1 MDIILQFN
9 ICTSC
14 FLAANTDLLGLL
26 QETEKI
32 KDLISC
38 RHCHENFD
46 RDYHRPFLLPCLDG
60 ICQMCML
67 NIQAAGKT
75 SYECEKCLTEHIF
88 IQKNVVTLKVDPI
101 RELLAEI
108 YRLTQEGC
116 NMVCEMC
123 PNQQTALHR
132 CIDCS
137 HFICMDC
144 VNLHS
149 TLTPFKSHVVVE
161 IRCLLE
167 GRMDDLKLLS
177 TTSSKLCQDSGH
189 GKEHASLF
197 CCSTSCTKPICM
209 RCAITTHKDHDFRD
223 ISEVGKESETE
234 LQNRTKN
241 LLSKADQAFRSI
253 ARLTTLHEEYLK
265 VSQELQEEIKTYFS
279 EAKLAVEM
287 REKKLLDAVS
297 EKINNEQSSIE
308 NDQRRLTSF
317 VNACKEACYYGSISS
332 KIDDVQSS
340 LYVAESIQSRFENL
354 ENQSHENQTI
364 LKTIKFLKE
373 PSITS
378 HLTTVKSLGKLSV
391 SKAISTQSTAVI
403 IPSIVEE
410 QQEVQFDIQLLSS
423 QGKPVVD
430 EDVSVCLERNG
441 KPLTVIPCVLNKPSS
456 NFLGS
461 WIPEEQIQLSWI
473 VVSNG
478 IRMETL
484 GGILNVKK
492 KTQKL
497 STVRNG

>member
-1 MDIILQFN
+1 M
-9 ICTSC
+9 CT
-14 FLAANTDLLGLL
+14 
-26 QETEKI
+26 
-32 KDLISC
+32 
-38 RHCHENFD
+38 
-46 RDYHRPFLLPCLDG
+46 
-60 ICQMCML
+60 L

-75 SYECEKCLTEHIF
+75 SYECERCLTEHIC
-88 IQKNVVTLKVDPI
+88 IQKNVVTLKIDPI

-161 IRCLLE
+161 TKCLLE
-167 GRMDDLKLLS
+167 GRIEDLKLLS
-177 TTSSKLCQDSGH
+177 SVGSKLCQVSGH

-197 CCSTSCTKPICM
+197 CFSTSCVKPICM

-223 ISEVGKESETE
+223 ISEVGKESESKVQNQIKE
-234 LQNRTKN
+234 L
-241 LLSKADQAFRSI
+241 LLKADQACRSI
-253 ARLTTLHEEYLK
+253 TRLTDLHEKYFEM
-265 VSQELQEEIKTYFS
+265 SQELQNEIKTYFS
-279 EAKLAVEM
+279 EAKRAVEM
-287 REKKLLDAVS
+287 REKMLLDALS
-297 EKINNEQSSIE
+297 EKLNNEQSSIE
-308 NDQRRLTSF
+308 NEQRRLTSF
-317 VNACKEACYYGSISS
+317 VNACKEACYYGRISS
-332 KIDDVQSS
+332 KIDDVQSF
-340 LYVAESIQSRFENL
+340 LDVAESIQSRIENL
-354 ENQSHENQTI
+354 KNQSHENQTI

-373 PSITS
+373 PPITS
-378 HLTTVKSLGKLSV
+378 HLTTMNSLGKLSV

-403 IPSIVEE
+403 TPSIVEE
-410 QQEVQFDIQLLSS
+410 HQQVQFDIQLLSS
-423 QGKPVVD
+423 QGKPTVE
-430 EDVSVCLERNG
+430 EDVSVCLDRNG
-441 KPLTVIPCVLNKPSS
+441 KPLTVIPCVLNKPST

-461 WIPEEQIQLSWI
+461 WIPEEPMQLTWT

-497 STVRNG
+497 SKVRNG